1 MNNYS
6 DLTLKQLEAEFEK
19 EQKKYKD
26 LQLKGVSVDMTRG
39 RPSKEQLEIA
49 MPMLKEAGS
58 YNYMYGGLDARN
70 YGEPAGIR
78 PARELFANLLGVKP
92 DEVIVFDGSS
102 LDIMYN
108 LVQFAMQ
115 FGIMG
120 GTPWNKLDKVKFI
133 CPAPGYD
140 RHFSICQNFGIEMI
154 TVPMLSDGPDM
165 DTIEKLVRSDES
177 IKGIWCVPKYSNPTG
192 IVYSDEAVR
201 RFARLRPLAKDFR
214 VFWDNAY
221 IVHGLYDEE
230 DKLLNVFDVAR
241 FEGSED
247 MFYELVSTS
256 KITFAGSGVAAL
268 ATSSNNV
275 KDVLTKTFFKQINP
289 NKVNQVMHVSFLKD
303 AENIKRIMKM
313 HADILRPK
321 FEMCEN
327 MLSAEFGGCNDVKW
341 SSPRG
346 GYFISLD
353 VSGVAKRT
361 VELAMQAGVRFTAAG
376 STYPYMRDET
386 DSNIRIAPS
395 VPSLA
400 EMEFAM
406 AVLICSIKLAFLEKY
421 MNRIQ

>member
-1 MNNYS
+1 MNRYS
-6 DLTLKQLEAEFEK
+6 DLTLKELEEEFEK
-19 EQKKYKD
+19 EQKKYND

-49 MPMLKEAGS
+49 MPMLRDAGS
-58 YNYMYGGLDARN
+58 YNYLYGGLDARN

-115 FGIMG
+115 FGVMG
-120 GTPWNKLDKVKFI
+120 GTPWNKLEKVKFI

-154 TVPMLSDGPDM
+154 PVPMLSDGPNM
-165 DTIEKLVRSDES
+165 DIVEKLVRSDES

-192 IVYSDEAVR
+192 IVYSDETVR

-221 IVHGLYDEE
+221 LVHGLYGEE
-230 DKLLNVFDVAR
+230 DKLLNVFDVAK

-268 ATSSNNV
+268 ATSANNV

-303 AENIKRIMKM
+303 VENIKRVMKM

-327 MLSAEFGGCNDVKW
+327 MLSL
-341 SSPRG
+341 
-346 GYFISLD
+346 SL
-353 VSGVAKRT
+353 
-361 VELAMQAGVRFTAAG
+361 
-376 STYPYMRDET
+376 
-386 DSNIRIAPS
+386 IHI
-395 VPSLA
+395 
-400 EMEFAM
+400 
-406 AVLICSIKLAFLEKY
+406 
-421 MNRIQ
+421 

>member
-1 MNNYS
+1 MNRYS
-6 DLTLKQLEAEFEK
+6 DLTLKELEEEFEK
-19 EQKKYKD
+19 EQKKYND

-49 MPMLKEAGS
+49 MPMLRDAGS
-58 YNYMYGGLDARN
+58 YNYLYGGLDARN

-115 FGIMG
+115 FGVMG
-120 GTPWNKLDKVKFI
+120 GTPWNKLEKVKFI

-154 TVPMLSDGPDM
+154 PVPMLSDGPNM
-165 DTIEKLVRSDES
+165 DIVEKLVRSDES

-192 IVYSDEAVR
+192 IVYSDETVR

-221 IVHGLYDEE
+221 LVHGLYGEE
-230 DKLLNVFDVAR
+230 DKLLNVFDVAK

-268 ATSSNNV
+268 ATSANNV

-303 AENIKRIMKM
+303 VENIKRVMKM

-327 MLSAEFGGCNDVKW
+327 MLSAEFNGCDDVKW

-353 VSGVAKRT
+353 VNGVAKRT

-395 VPSLA
+395 VPSLT

-406 AVLICSIKLAFLEKY
+406 TVLISSIKLAFLEKY
-421 MNRIQ
+421 IKEKQ